1 MSPGSIRE
9 YATTLRP
16 RYLAAARL
24 DKERILTE
32 FCRVTGYHRKSAIR
46 LLRRPPRPSR
56 TRRGRPRLYGP
67 LVTQTLRQIWEASDY
82 LCSKR
87 LAPFLPELVRVLER
101 HGELRLPSS
110 LRTAVLTVSPP
121 TIDRLLHPFRRPG
134 LRRPHSASSSSPSL
148 KAQVPIRTW
157 GEWGH
162 VRPGALQADLVAHC
176 GESLDGFFLH
186 SLVAVDVATAWTDC
200 QVIWGKAYQRVV
212 NSLDFV
218 RRTLPFPLRE
228 LHTDNGGEFLNHILL
243 PWCQRAG
250 IRLTRGRPYRKNDQ
264 AHAEQRVWS
273 AVRRLVGY
281 DRYSSQAAFETLRHL
296 YARLRLYVN
305 FFQPTAKLKGKVR
318 RGARIIKRYDRA
330 QTPYRRLLGSGVLT
344 KQQQTALDGV
354 YQNLNPVRLRQE
366 IQDALQALWKLADQ
380 PREVTPVLRQRPP
393 SR

>member
-16 RYLAAARL
+16 RDLAAARL

-46 LLRRPPRPSR
+46 LLRQPPRPSR
-56 TRRGRPRLYGP
+56 PRRGRPRLYGP
-67 LVTQTLRQIWEASDY
+67 LVTQALRQIWEASDY

-273 AVRRLVGY
+273 
-281 DRYSSQAAFETLRHL
+281 
-296 YARLRLYVN
+296 
-305 FFQPTAKLKGKVR
+305 
-318 RGARIIKRYDRA
+318 
-330 QTPYRRLLGSGVLT
+330 
-344 KQQQTALDGV
+344 
-354 YQNLNPVRLRQE
+354 PVRLRQE